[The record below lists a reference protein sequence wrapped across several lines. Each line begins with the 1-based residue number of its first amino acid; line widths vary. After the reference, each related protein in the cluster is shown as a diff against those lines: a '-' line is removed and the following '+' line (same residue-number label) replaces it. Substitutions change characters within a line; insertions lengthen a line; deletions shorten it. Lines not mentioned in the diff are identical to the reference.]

1 MATATEATFW
11 AAVTAAAGVRQVAY
25 AAAQATYA
33 AAGFTPGARAT
44 YIAAAVTADIAYDTA
59 VNSAATTAAVI
70 SPLLPAGRGPISLLV
85 RTQDGDPTP
94 IARGLCTAIHLPLC
108 EQQSVLPPSL
118 G

>member
-44 YIAAAVTADIAYDTA
+44 YIAAAVTADIACQFGGDDGCRHL
-59 VNSAATTAAVI
+59 TTFACGSRA
-70 SPLLPAGRGPISLLV
+70 
-85 RTQDGDPTP
+85 D
-94 IARGLCTAIHLPLC
+94 
-108 EQQSVLPPSL
+108 
-118 G
+118 